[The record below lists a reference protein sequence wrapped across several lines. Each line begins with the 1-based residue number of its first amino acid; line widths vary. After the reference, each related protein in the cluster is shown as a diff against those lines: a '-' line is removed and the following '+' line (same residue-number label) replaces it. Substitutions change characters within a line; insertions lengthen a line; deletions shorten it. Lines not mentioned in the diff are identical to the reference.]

1 VAGADLSAGVR
12 GGLLGVAVGE
22 ALGLPWAGA
31 APRTIKRERLL
42 DGVGPTGPVTAAV
55 LAAAGA
61 DTGPGADARV
71 GTAVSG
77 RLAQGLVAGWRA
89 PEPAARRA
97 TALPLGLAAFVVAE
111 LAARALDGQAV
122 YQLVTDHAD
131 DWPPPFHGVGA
142 EDRAVLDALLAVLHR
157 HDDPSEGMRAAVRL
171 GGCGAPLLTA
181 LVGGILGCRR
191 PTAIDRVAWRDRVAL
206 PDETSLASAV
216 ATLAS

>member
-1 VAGADLSAGVR
+1 VAGADLSTGVR

-31 APRTIKRERLL
+31 APRTIKRQRLL
-42 DGVGPTGPVTAAV
+42 DDVGPTGPVTAAV
-55 LAAAGA
+55 LAAAGVDDDA
-61 DTGPGADARV
+61 GTRDGAAASD
-71 GTAVSG
+71 
-77 RLAQGLVAGWRA
+77 RLARGLVAGWRA

-97 TALPLGLAAFVVAE
+97 AALPLGVGAVVVAD
-111 LAARALDGQAV
+111 LAARALDGQAL

-171 GGCGAPLLTA
+171 GGDGAPLLTA

-206 PDETSLASAV
+206 PDEASMASAV
-216 ATLAS
+216 ATLTA